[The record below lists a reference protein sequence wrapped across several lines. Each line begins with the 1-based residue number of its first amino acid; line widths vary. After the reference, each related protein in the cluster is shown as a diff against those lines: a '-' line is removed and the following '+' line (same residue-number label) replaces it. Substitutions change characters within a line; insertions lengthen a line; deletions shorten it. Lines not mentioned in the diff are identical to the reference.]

1 MTANRHT
8 VNFYTKEGCH
18 LCEVALEIIDL
29 VAEKIDF
36 RFNSIDITKDEELMM
51 KFDLEIPV
59 IEIDKEIVFVHK
71 VDKQKLISILKS

>member
-1 MTANRHT
+1 MTTNRHT

-36 RFNSIDITKDEELMM
+36 QFNSIDITKDEELMT
-51 KFDLEIPV
+51 KFDIEIPV

-71 VDKQKLISILKS
+71 VDKQKLISILIS